1 MRSYLPSV
9 RDSRREVVGS
19 GFGWWALST
28 SRSFLRLLCRFVFT
42 FTRGLGFGVIAAF
55 PFRGTRFV
63 VRVWGERAE
72 RGGGRCDDCAA
83 SSLSRSRGDGG
94 SDPRAPPQSHS
105 RNPGEDG
112 WCLWTP
118 CVASPGRRDCTSR
131 GVTTHV
137 IGTRPS
143 RPGSTEESFG
153 ASPRL
158 AVTPRAS
165 WSQNLQNTRES
176 GGPTGHHCALIPH
189 GSGSN

>member
-1 MRSYLPSV
+1 MV
-9 RDSRREVVGS
+9 RGSRREVVKRE
-19 GFGWWALST
+19 FGWWTLPPP
-28 SRSFLRLLCRFVFT
+28 RPFLCLGRRFVFS
-42 FTRGLGFGVIAAF
+42 FTRGLGFGIIAAF

-72 RGGGRCDDCAA
+72 RGGGRCDACAT
-83 SSLSRSRGDGG
+83 SPLSRGGGDGG
-94 SDPRAPPQSHS
+94 SDPRAPPESHD
-105 RNPGEDG
+105 RHPGEDG
-112 WCLWTP
+112 WCLWSL
-118 CVASPGRRDCTSR
+118 CVASPGRRDCKSR

-143 RPGSTEESFG
+143 RRFSPGSTEESFG

-165 WSQNLQNTRES
+165 WSQNLQNIRES